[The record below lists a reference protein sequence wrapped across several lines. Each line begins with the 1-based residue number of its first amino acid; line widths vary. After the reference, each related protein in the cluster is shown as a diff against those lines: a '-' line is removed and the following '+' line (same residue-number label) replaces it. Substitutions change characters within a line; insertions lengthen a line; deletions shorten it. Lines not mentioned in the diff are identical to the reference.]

1 MSSRNRPPKLI
12 PAAALFAILV
22 LAIAGAEAETAYFR
36 KALGLE
42 IGFSCA
48 DWLDIYMDAPEIID
62 FDERLSPFVEYV
74 STANAEGAEGYM
86 KGVFDSEAATSAGV
100 PALAIELA
108 ERIAEFD
115 NEMVDIALEGEAR
128 YDGMS
133 GYYAIFDMKMS
144 EYPRVRAYLTTQGSY
159 EPEDCR

>member
-1 MSSRNRPPKLI
+1 MRISPKNRPPKLI
-12 PAAALFAILV
+12 PAAALFAILI

-36 KALGLE
+36 KALGVE

-48 DWLDIYMDAPEIID
+48 DWLDIYTDAPEIID
-62 FDERLSPFVEYV
+62 LNERLSPFVEYV
-74 STANAEGAEGYM
+74 STANEEGY
-86 KGVFDSEAATSAGV
+86 KRVVFDSEAAKSAGV

-144 EYPRVRAYLTTQGSY
+144 EYPRVRAYFTTQGSY